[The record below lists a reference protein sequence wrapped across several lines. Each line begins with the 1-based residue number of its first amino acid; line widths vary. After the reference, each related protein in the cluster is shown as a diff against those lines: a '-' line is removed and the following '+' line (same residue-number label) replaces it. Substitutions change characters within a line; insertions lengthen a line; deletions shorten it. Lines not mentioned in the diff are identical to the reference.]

1 MAFQTGTKVDP
12 RLMAVD
18 YSPIIRANEIK
29 AQAISNL
36 GGQVGGAIKDYK
48 RNKEDVKVK
57 QGQVDQFIRLG
68 ESMADL
74 FSESNPAMAEGL
86 RDLIGDASNPDIP
99 LSQRYSMTQ
108 NSLNQFN
115 SLLEAGS
122 QAKPDTKSLQA
133 QQNNKFFRNAVASN
147 TNTDGSVDWP
157 NVTPSYVALGGTD
170 SESVS
175 KLASEQRAINAPHK
189 QSAFAEIVDYFIGI
203 GYTKKDAIE
212 AANKRG
218 QTINV
223 GGDEKVSPYE
233 KDVYSSQIAPIVK
246 GLPGAREA
254 VNMANLG
261 LKLLNEGVPTGTGQ
275 DAALMAKKMANA
287 FGADFDV
294 SNQELFKSK
303 IEPMLMDFIANTKGA
318 ISDKEMDVFA
328 SWSAGLSKTPEGN
341 RKILNAMKKAANN
354 VIEVNELLSKMPKA
368 SPMQQQEAVNKYLD
382 DNPLVNYSN
391 ERNAL
396 VTDDGFRFELIPK

>member
-1 MAFQTGTKVDP
+1 
-12 RLMAVD
+12 
-18 YSPIIRANEIK
+18 
-29 AQAISNL
+29 
-36 GGQVGGAIKDYK
+36 
-48 RNKEDVKVK
+48 
-57 QGQVDQFIRLG
+57 
-68 ESMADL
+68 
-74 FSESNPAMAEGL
+74 
-86 RDLIGDASNPDIP
+86 
-99 LSQRYSMTQ
+99 MTQ
-108 NSLNQFN
+108 NGLNQFN

-122 QAKPDTKSLQA
+122 QAVASQPKPDTKSLQA
-133 QQNNKFFRNAVASN
+133 QQNNEIVRKAVASS

-157 NVTPSYVALGGTD
+157 NVTPSYVALGGKD
-170 SESVS
+170 PESVS
-175 KLASEQRAINAPHK
+175 KLASEQQVINAPRK
-189 QSAFAEIVDYFIGI
+189 QSAFAEKVGYFLGI
-203 GYTKKDAIE
+203 GYTEEQAIE
-212 AANKRG
+212 AANKGG

-223 GGDEKVSPYE
+223 GGGEEMSPYE
-233 KDVYSSQIAPIVK
+233 KDVYSSQIAPIVE

-261 LKLLNEGVPTGTGQ
+261 LNLLNDGVPTGTGQ
-275 DAALMAKKMANA
+275 DAKLIAKKMANA

-354 VIEVNELLSKMPKA
+354 VIEVNKLLSKMPKA

-391 ERNAL
+391 EKNTL
-396 VTDDGFRFELIPK
+396 VSDDGFRFELIPK

>member
-18 YSPIIRANEIK
+18 YSPIIRANEMK
-29 AQAISNL
+29 AQAISNF
-36 GGQVGGAIKDYK
+36 GGQVGSVIGGAIAQHKKKKQDK
-48 RNKEDVKVK
+48 VLKE
-57 QGQVDQFIRLG
+57 Q
-68 ESMADL
+68 
-74 FSESNPAMAEGL
+74 
-86 RDLIGDASNPDIP
+86 ASNMVLSFVKKNPEVGAMIGIDDLESSNVAVESLGGAEATLRV
-99 LSQRYSMTQ
+99 LSQ
-108 NSLNQFN
+108 F
-115 SLLEAGS
+115 
-122 QAKPDTKSLQA
+122 
-133 QQNNKFFRNAVASN
+133 QQNQAETDSLKQNNEIVRKAVASN
-147 TNTDGSVDWP
+147 TNTDGSVGWS
-157 NVTPSYVALGGTD
+157 NVVSSYIDLGGTD
-170 SESVS
+170 PESVS
-175 KLASEQRAINAPHK
+175 KIAKEQQAINDPRE
-189 QSAFAEIVDYFIGI
+189 QSPFV
-203 GYTKKDAIE
+203 TV
-212 AANKRG
+212 N
-218 QTINV
+218 T
-223 GGDEKVSPYE
+223 GGGEKMSPYE
-233 KDVYSSQIAPIVK
+233 KDVYGSQIAPIVK

-254 VNMANLG
+254 IDMANLG
-261 LKLLNEGVPTGTGQ
+261 LNLLNKGVPTGTGQ

-354 VIEVNELLSKMPKA
+354 VIEVNGLLSKMPKA

-391 ERNAL
+391 ERNTL
-396 VTDDGFRFELIPK
+396 VSDDGFRFELIPK